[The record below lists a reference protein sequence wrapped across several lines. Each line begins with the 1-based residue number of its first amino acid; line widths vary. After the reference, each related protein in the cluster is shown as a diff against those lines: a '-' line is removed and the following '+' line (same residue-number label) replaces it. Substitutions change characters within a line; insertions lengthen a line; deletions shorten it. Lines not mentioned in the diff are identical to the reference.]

1 MSHKKDTRLIHSNG
15 DYDKTNWTCVHFV
28 VLACQ
33 NKSPLS
39 DRVTVRKFCSLRDIK
54 QTSVV
59 FCPGDGPSEDQEQW
73 YHMETKY
80 IELYFM
86 IKWITIHEKLH

>member
-1 MSHKKDTRLIHSNG
+1 MDLNKKMLGPVFASVE
-15 DYDKTNWTCVHFV
+15 DYDNTNWICVHFV
-28 VLACQ
+28 VLPCQ

-59 FCPGDGPSEDQEQW
+59 FGAHWKCQGTVPVK
-73 YHMETKY
+73 TKNNG
-80 IELYFM
+80 
-86 IKWITIHEKLH
+86 ITWKPNI